1 MQMQEQQAEL
11 EARLQQKQLEVMQ
24 AADQFQPVISNLEKV
39 CVMFAVQLMGYKLMY
54 CVS

>member
-11 EARLQQKQLEVMQ
+11 QASLQQKQLEVMQ

-39 CVMFAVQLMGYKLMY
+39 RVTFAVHFMRYKLLY